1 MEDSPPMPSPLEL
14 LLPPDIGAAEVAAA
28 VEGRYTVV
36 EGPAETDERVYM
48 DSHDARLRAAGL
60 VLERRGRELR
70 LREPGHPDR
79 VGEVPAGRGDR
90 MLAEDLPDGP
100 LRARIAGELE
110 TRAAL
115 PRARVRSRVQHLRV
129 LNGDDKTVVRL
140 LVESAETLDHGRPR
154 PLRSRVGLRPVLG
167 YDKAFERV
175 RLALEQVL
183 GLERARATLVDDA
196 VAGSGGEPE
205 GVSTKVVIPM
215 EASQRADAT
224 MLAVCTRLAT
234 VAEATLPGTLEDL
247 DTEFLH
253 DFRVSIR
260 RTRSM
265 LRELPGVLPPEEEER
280 AVEELRWV
288 QAITGPTRDLDVQLE
303 GWDEAVAR
311 LPTTASADLG
321 PLHDLLVRRREQA
334 FRRMRR
340 DLRSDRFRSLW
351 NDWRAVL
358 DRPLPA
364 EPEDERPNAA
374 RPIGEVTGERVRR
387 VYGRMVK
394 LGGRIDDDSPA
405 EDLHKLRKR
414 AKELRYLLEIYGD
427 LWPQDEVKPIVS
439 ALKKLQDVL
448 GRFQDR
454 QVQAEFLRGLG
465 PEVATGP
472 GGPDALI
479 ALGLVIDRL
488 AADQAAARAEFDER
502 FSAFAAKP
510 NRRRLTRLFR

>member
-14 LLPPDIGAAEVAAA
+14 LLPPDIGAAEIAAA
-28 VEGRYTVV
+28 VDDRYTVA
-36 EGPAETDERVYM
+36 EGPAATDERAYL
-48 DSHDARLRAAGL
+48 DSHDARLRSAGL

-70 LREPGHPDR
+70 LREPGRPDR
-79 VGEVPAGRGDR
+79 VGEVPAGRSDR
-90 MLAEDLPDGP
+90 LLADDLPDGP
-100 LRARIAGELE
+100 LRARIGPELE
-110 TRAAL
+110 NRAAL
-115 PRARVRSRVQHLRV
+115 PRAQVRSRVEHLRV
-129 LNGDDKTVVRL
+129 LNGDEKTVVRIV
-140 LVESAETLDHGRPR
+140 VEAAETLHHGSPQR
-154 PLRSRVGLRPVLG
+154 LRSRVGLRPVLG

-175 RLALEQVL
+175 RVALEEVL
-183 GLERARATLVDDA
+183 GLERAGATLVDDA
-196 VAGSGGEPE
+196 VAGAGGEPE
-205 GVSTKVVIPM
+205 GVSTKVGVPI
-215 EASQRADAT
+215 EAGRRSDAT

-247 DTEFLH
+247 DVEFLH

-265 LRELPGVLPPEEEER
+265 LRELAGVLPPDEEER

-288 QAITGPTRDLDVQLE
+288 QAVTGPTRDLDVQLE
-303 GWDEAVAR
+303 EWAEVVAR
-311 LPTTASADLG
+311 LSSAASADLT

-364 EPEDERPNAA
+364 EPDDERPNAA
-374 RPIGEVTGERVRR
+374 RPIEEIAGERVRR
-387 VYGRMVK
+387 VYARMVK
-394 LGGRIDDDSPA
+394 LGGKIDDDSPA

-414 AKELRYLLEIYGD
+414 GKELRYLLEIFGD
-427 LWPQDEVKPIVS
+427 LWPPGDVKPMVS
-439 ALKKLQDVL
+439 TLKRLQDVL

-454 QVQAEFLRGLG
+454 QVQADFLRGLG

-488 AADQAAARAEFDER
+488 AADQAAARAEFTER
-502 FSAFAAKP
+502 FAAFAAKP
-510 NRRRLTRLFR
+510 NRRRVKKVF